1 MELDQLIRR
10 FHRLQRELV
19 VVSSTVPRQ
28 TGRINRLLTEL
39 AGSEREIQALRSS
52 TQPNIVPPLS
62 AIT

>member
-39 AGSEREIQALRSS
+39 AASEREIQALRSI
-52 TQPNIVPPLS
+52 TQQNIVPPLS